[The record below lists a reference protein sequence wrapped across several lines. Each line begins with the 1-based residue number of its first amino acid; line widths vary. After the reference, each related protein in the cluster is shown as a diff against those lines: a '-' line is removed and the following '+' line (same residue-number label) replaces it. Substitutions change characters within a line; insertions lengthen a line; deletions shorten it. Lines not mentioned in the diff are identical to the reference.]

1 MPERLTEN
9 DHISRAK
16 AAILAAALPDV
27 VFDGWSEETL
37 RRGISA
43 SDVDSGLA
51 RQAFPRGAID
61 LAMAFH
67 MQGDAELAQ
76 QLKGEDL
83 GALRFRDRVA
93 RAVCMRLEI
102 AALEKEA
109 VRRGVTY
116 FALPIHAA
124 DGARAIW
131 NTADVIWSGLGDSS
145 RDVNWYTKRMTLGAV
160 YSASVLF
167 WLGDDDPMMEATQ
180 AFVDRRIDNVMQFEK
195 VKARFRDNPL
205 GKAFAQGPG
214 RLLDAIKAPGQ
225 SAPNDLP
232 GRWRG

>member
-1 MPERLTEN
+1 MAEKLTEN

-16 AAILAAALPDV
+16 AAVLAAALPDV

-37 RRGISA
+37 RRGIAA
-43 SDVDSGLA
+43 SGVDSELA
-51 RQAFPRGAID
+51 AQAFPRGAID

-67 MQGDAELAQ
+67 LQGDANLATR
-76 QLKGEDL
+76 LEAEDL
-83 GALRFRDRVA
+83 SALRFRDRVA

-102 AALEKEA
+102 AAQEKEA

-116 FALPIHAA
+116 FALPMHAG

-131 NTADVIWSGLGDSS
+131 HTADVIWSGLGDSS

-160 YSASVLF
+160 YSSSVLF
-167 WLGDDDPMMEATQ
+167 WLGDDDPNMASTR
-180 AFVDRRIDNVMQFEK
+180 AFVDRRIENVMQFEK

-205 GKAFAQGPG
+205 GKAFARGPG

-232 GRWRG
+232 GRWRS